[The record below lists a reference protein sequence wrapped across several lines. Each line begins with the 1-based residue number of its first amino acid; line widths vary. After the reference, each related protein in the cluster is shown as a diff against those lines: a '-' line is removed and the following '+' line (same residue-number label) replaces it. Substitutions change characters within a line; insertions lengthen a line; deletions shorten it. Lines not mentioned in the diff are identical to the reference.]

1 MERGDI
7 MSTVLSILMWALLA
21 LGGLAVLVAAL
32 MAALDALPD
41 PPQEPRSF
49 TPSRRSEVP
58 CQCRTCKPVGRRAR

>member
-1 MERGDI
+1 MMI
-7 MSTVLSILMWALLA
+7 SVLSILMWALLA
-21 LGGLAVLVAAL
+21 LGGVVVLVAAI
-32 MAALDALPD
+32 MAAFDALPD